1 MRTPFRRGTVVV
13 VFAVAA
19 VLVAASTALAAAPT
33 HNHVSNAK
41 QDVDLS
47 GVTLHAGDQLNSL
60 RTILHAAGEDKN
72 VPYTIDWST
81 FIGGPAVLAAQTG
94 GSVDVG
100 FMAETPLV
108 FAQAAGNP
116 VKVVAVSRAQDP
128 KASNYAVVVKPDSDI
143 KKLSQ
148 LKGKKIAYSTG
159 TITQYLLLNT
169 LKKAGLSFDDVQAV
183 NFTGL
188 NGQTAFENGDVDA
201 AVISDPFLSG
211 YLLDGTAR
219 ILTTG
224 AGLTPGFTY
233 LVARDDALE
242 DKQLNAALS
251 DFVARVTRAQQYWTA
266 HPDQVAASNAA
277 NFKLPPAAALAA
289 AKRSPS
295 AYEPID
301 DSVIKAQQDESD
313 AFLKLGA
320 ISTKLD
326 AKKLFDTRYNKVVA
340 AATAAAGADQAQG
353 GG

>member
-1 MRTPFRRGTVVV
+1 M
-13 VFAVAA
+13 
-19 VLVAASTALAAAPT
+19 
-33 HNHVSNAK
+33 
-41 QDVDLS
+41 
-47 GVTLHAGDQLNSL
+47 
-60 RTILHAAGEDKN
+60 
-72 VPYTIDWST
+72 
-81 FIGGPAVLAAQTG
+81 
-94 GSVDVG
+94 
-100 FMAETPLV
+100 
-108 FAQAAGNP
+108 
-116 VKVVAVSRAQDP
+116 
-128 KASNYAVVVKPDSDI
+128 KPDSDI

-251 DFVARVTRAQQYWTA
+251 DFVGRVTRAQQYWTA

-277 NFKLPPAAALAA
+277 NFKLPPGGRA
-289 AKRSPS
+289 
-295 AYEPID
+295 
-301 DSVIKAQQDESD
+301 
-313 AFLKLGA
+313 
-320 ISTKLD
+320 
-326 AKKLFDTRYNKVVA
+326 
-340 AATAAAGADQAQG
+340 G
-353 GG
+353 GGQAFPERL

>member
-1 MRTPFRRGTVVV
+1 M
-13 VFAVAA
+13 
-19 VLVAASTALAAAPT
+19 
-33 HNHVSNAK
+33 
-41 QDVDLS
+41 
-47 GVTLHAGDQLNSL
+47 
-60 RTILHAAGEDKN
+60 
-72 VPYTIDWST
+72 
-81 FIGGPAVLAAQTG
+81 
-94 GSVDVG
+94 
-100 FMAETPLV
+100 
-108 FAQAAGNP
+108 
-116 VKVVAVSRAQDP
+116 
-128 KASNYAVVVKPDSDI
+128 VKPDSDI

-148 LKGKKIAYSTG
+148 LKGKRIAYSAG

-242 DKQLNAALS
+242 GQAAQRRALGLRR
-251 DFVARVTRAQQYWTA
+251 ARHTGAAVLDRA
-266 HPDQVAASNAA
+266 PDQVAASNAA